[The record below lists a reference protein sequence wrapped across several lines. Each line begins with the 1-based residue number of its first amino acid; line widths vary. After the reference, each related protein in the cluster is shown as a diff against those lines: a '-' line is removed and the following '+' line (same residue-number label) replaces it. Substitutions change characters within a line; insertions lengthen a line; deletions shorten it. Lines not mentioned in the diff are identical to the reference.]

1 MQRLRDMQ
9 IQGGTKTQ
17 GHNKDSGKCKDPGNV
32 KIQEHKNS
40 MMNRK
45 GDAPTLKQK
54 GSFDAQT
61 LICRDPWA
69 HRDRK
74 IYTTKAQD
82 MQGSRYAKTQVH

>member
-1 MQRLRDMQ
+1 M
-9 IQGGTKTQ
+9 
-17 GHNKDSGKCKDPGNV
+17 V
-32 KIQEHKNS
+32 
-40 MMNRK
+40 NRK

-82 MQGSRYAKTQVH
+82 MQRFKICKDSSTLKDKDKQILTYRDQGHTETTDRSRRILSETHRNPER

>member
-1 MQRLRDMQ
+1 MQ

-17 GHNKDSGKCKDPGNV
+17 GHNKDSGKCKDPGTCKDSGTQKFNDE
-32 KIQEHKNS
+32 Q
-40 MMNRK
+40 K
-45 GDAPTLKQK
+45 GCTNTQTEK

-74 IYTTKAQD
+74 I
-82 MQGSRYAKTQVH
+82 